1 MHPLGK
7 GLAAVN
13 RPSTSWQLKHTGSAL
28 HRPSSALGDP
38 GPPTLS
44 TVVFSIPA
52 FIFWFVAW
60 GSPGG
65 RVDQVR
71 VPFCQE
77 SRHFPG
83 TMPSVFTCTPT
94 SHQSDP
100 GHMAIPGLQG
110 VLGNRKK
117 ECAYWLASVM
127 VQFSEAWHIAAPSK
141 IWFLLARK
149 KGERRWP
156 QLCILH
162 RSRIHHTTH
171 R

>member
-7 GLAAVN
+7 GLAAIN
-13 RPSTSWQLKHTGSAL
+13 RPSTSWQLKHIDSAL

-44 TVVFSIPA
+44 TVVLSIPA

-60 GSPGG
+60 GPQGG
-65 RVDQVR
+65 RVDHMR

-77 SRHFPG
+77 SRHVPG
-83 TMPSVFTCTPT
+83 TVPSVFTCTPT

-110 VLGNRKK
+110 VLGNREK
-117 ECAYWLASVM
+117 ECVIGLRQSR
-127 VQFSEAWHIAAPSK
+127 SS
-141 IWFLLARK
+141 LARH
-149 KGERRWP
+149 GTWLP
-156 QLCILH
+156 QAKFGFFWQGGREHGVGHSCALFIALTH
-162 RSRIHHTTH
+162 RTTH